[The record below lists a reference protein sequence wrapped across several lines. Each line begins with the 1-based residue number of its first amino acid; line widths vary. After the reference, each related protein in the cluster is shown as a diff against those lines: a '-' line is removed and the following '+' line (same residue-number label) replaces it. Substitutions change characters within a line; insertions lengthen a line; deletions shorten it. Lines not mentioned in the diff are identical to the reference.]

1 MHSHGLPTW
10 RQPELPNWESWL
22 LRHMW
27 VMSMFLFTFNEKCH
41 IIIMMPVTTVKPKVM
56 VSRLLVLS
64 DHSWELQA
72 TVWLL
77 TSWTPLVHVR
87 DLTTYNLRP
96 PKKTKNTETK
106 YLTVR
111 RHWLVSA
118 HHMRNK
124 QLLSDTTVLKDW
136 WEVSAVLH
144 ANKAGISLAT
154 LFTIILN
161 LTWWQESNKCIT
173 MEKQFLI

>member
-1 MHSHGLPTW
+1 MHSHRLPTW

-22 LRHMW
+22 LRHLW

-96 PKKTKNTETK
+96 PKKQKIQK
-106 YLTVR
+106 QSIWQSGDIGWCLLTI
-111 RHWLVSA
+111 WGTNSCCLTQQCS
-118 HHMRNK
+118 K
-124 QLLSDTTVLKDW
+124 TGEKFQLCYMQTRQ
-136 WEVSAVLH
+136 A
-144 ANKAGISLAT
+144 LA
-154 LFTIILN
+154 
-161 LTWWQESNKCIT
+161 
-173 MEKQFLI
+173 